1 MTKDDIFEIKEK
13 KVTNI
18 ATKKGIILKVIYRFY
33 VSEVKPQRCVI
44 SVVTQ
49 NGISKLS
56 SSISDAEGNPLDLDI
71 LLAPKELMKFINTK
85 QWIIDNF
92 RKEHPEIKKFIL
104 K

>member
-1 MTKDDIFEIKEK
+1 MTNDDIFEIKEK

-18 ATKKGIILKVIYRFY
+18 ATKKGLILKVNYRFY
-33 VSEVKPQRCVI
+33 VNEVKPQRCVI
-44 SVVTQ
+44 SIVTQ

-56 SSISDAEGNPLDLDI
+56 SSISDKDGNPLDLDI
-71 LLAPKELMKFINTK
+71 LLAPKELSKFINTK
-85 QWIIDNF
+85 QWVINNF